1 MAKKVLSEAQLEV
14 LRLGQALFRIEGAAG
29 NLRAL
34 DMNKLPVPAIV
45 NVLDAI
51 GCLEAATSFLRSW
64 NVQRHKALG
73 GK

>member
-1 MAKKVLSEAQLEV
+1 MAKKVLSEAQLDV

-29 NLRAL
+29 NLRNL
-34 DMNKLPVPAIV
+34 DMNKLPSDAIV
-45 NVLDAI
+45 QVLDAI
-51 GCLEAATSFLRSW
+51 GCLEVAVSLLRAW